1 MNRKDNSF
9 PPEYASVEA
18 FAEDLIDDDRE
29 TYTPEEADYLAECLR
44 TSVSK
49 LRKELRGYGLEMT
62 AREVVREVRTFSTS
76 SHDRWYGP
84 GSSATHGVVWREAS
98 GGVISY
104 GGADASDHGRRQGDD
119 DAVGG

>member
-84 GSSATHGVVWREAS
+84 GSSATHGGS
-98 GGVISY
+98 GVDSDY
-104 GGADASDHGRRQGDD
+104 GIQAWSGAKRR
-119 DAVGG
+119 AA